1 MKHINILRIVL
12 IMTSLAMIVLG
23 LNTGLGGIQT
33 LGLRL
38 TPDFVQ
44 IADPDAYAIQDNNVR
59 FYGGFFASAGL
70 IFLFCATNISK
81 YGSTLKII
89 LIMIAIGGLARLSAY
104 PFADGVIGSFL
115 VEVVYCPLLYM
126 WLQVATRNELTD

>member
-1 MKHINILRIVL
+1 MNHINIVRIVL

-38 TPDFVQ
+38 TSDFVQ
-44 IADPDAYAIQDNNVR
+44 IADPDAYAVQDNNVR

-70 IFLFCATNISK
+70 VFLFCATNISK
-81 YGSTLKII
+81 YGGTLKTI
-89 LIMIAIGGLARLSAY
+89 LIMVALGGLARLSAY
-104 PFADGVIGSFL
+104 PFADGVIVSFL
-115 VEVVYCPLLYM
+115 IEVVFAPLLYM
-126 WLQVATRNELTD
+126 WLHVATRKKRVD